1 MKPDE
6 VEIFHVSPF
15 FVAVT
20 FELSSAVH
28 LFSPLSYLTV
38 TTIPLLVSV
47 ADSAEL
53 FAAFSLL

>member
-20 FELSSAVH
+20 VELSSAVH

-38 TTIPLLVSV
+38 TTMPLLASV
-47 ADSAEL
+47 AEVAEL